1 MMGKMFGSDLIREA
15 RLRADLSQGELAGRA
30 GTTQSAIARLESGRS
45 SPGFERVLELVA
57 ACGLEL
63 RVSIREPSRPSE
75 PVRPEVPAAL
85 LRPFLGSGTRFVLTG
100 GFAARLHG
108 GPDSDPPA
116 SLAIC
121 PDDGLAN
128 MEALCRVLDELAAR
142 LRIPDGTGTLPLDRT
157 PNELL
162 TRGLWSVATIEGD
175 LDVVLRP
182 PGTRGY
188 RDLVRD
194 ATTVVVD
201 GLELPIASLPDVVR
215 ELEAA
220 SADPDLVHAL
230 RRVRRR

>member
-1 MMGKMFGSDLIREA
+1 MLGPELVREA
-15 RLRADLSQGELAGRA
+15 RLRSDLSQGELAARA

-63 RVSIREPSRPSE
+63 RVSIDDPSPSSTSA
-75 PVRPEVPAAL
+75 PPEVPTEL
-85 LRPFLGSGTRFVLTG
+85 LRRLLEGGTRFVLTG

-108 GPDSDPPA
+108 GPDADGPA

-128 MEALCRVLDELAAR
+128 LEALCRVLDELAAR
-142 LRIPDGTGTLPLDRT
+142 LRTPDGTGTLPLDRN
-157 PNELL
+157 PRELL
-162 TRGLWSVATIEGD
+162 SRGLWPLATTEGD

-188 RDLVRD
+188 RDLVRGG
-194 ATTVVVD
+194 TTVAAG
-201 GLELPIASLPDVVR
+201 GLELPIASIPDVVR

-220 SADPDLVHAL
+220 NADPDLVHAL
-230 RRVRRR
+230 RRVRRG